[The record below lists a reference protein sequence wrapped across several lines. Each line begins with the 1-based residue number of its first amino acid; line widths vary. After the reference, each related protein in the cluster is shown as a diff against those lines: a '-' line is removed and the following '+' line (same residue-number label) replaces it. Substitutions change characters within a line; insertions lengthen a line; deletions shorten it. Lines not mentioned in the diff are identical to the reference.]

1 MQIAANRVAY
11 IHYTL
16 TDDGGN
22 VLDSSSGGEPLMY
35 LHGSGNIV
43 PGLEKA
49 LEGKATGDSFKVS
62 VSPAE
67 GYGARDEAL
76 VQQVPRRA
84 FKGVRDLQPGMRFQT
99 QGAHGTFTV
108 KQVSGDMVTVDGNHA
123 LAGQT
128 IHFAIEVTKVRDATA
143 EEVMQG
149 HAHGAGGHHH

>member
-16 TDDGGN
+16 TDDAGQ

-35 LHGSGNIV
+35 LHGAGNIV

-49 LEGKATGDSFKVS
+49 LDGKAAGDNFKVS
-62 VSPAE
+62 VAPAE
-67 GYGARDEAL
+67 GYGERDEAL

-84 FKGVRDLQPGMRFQT
+84 FKGVRDLRPGMRFQAE
-99 QGAHGTFTV
+99 GAHGAVIVTNV
-108 KQVSGDMVTVDGNHA
+108 AGDMVTIDGNHA

-128 IHFAIEVTKVRDATA
+128 LHFAIEVTKVREATA
-143 EEVMQG
+143 DEVLHG